1 MVAADTS
8 SSGKVAADTS
18 AGESDEVVC
27 RSETITGSKFRK
39 KVCRRVAD
47 IEARADEDQA
57 ALRQM
62 RSIRSGSSNDTQG
75 IRGN

>member
-8 SSGKVAADTS
+8 AE
-18 AGESDEVVC
+18 ESEDIVC
-27 RSETITGSKFRK
+27 RSEAITGSKFRR
-39 KVCRRVAD
+39 KVCRNVAD

-62 RSIRSGSSNDTQG
+62 RSIRSGSSNDMQG